1 MRMTAACLAVA
12 VLFACGGP
20 PPPLVEERYAGTWS
34 GRSMITPGDTGIPW
48 NMVLSVADSELA
60 GTLTFTGTSLV
71 PVGVRTLS
79 AAESTLIQEV
89 GPYYSPTAK
98 AEVMTQATARLTS
111 DSTMDGSFVM
121 RRTAGG
127 DSIMGTYRARRLR
140 Q

>member
-1 MRMTAACLAVA
+1 MRKIPACLAVA
-12 VLFACGGP
+12 VLLACGGP
-20 PPPLVEERYAGTWS
+20 APPLVEDRYVGTWS
-34 GRSMITPGDTGIPW
+34 GRSMLSPADTGIPW

-60 GTLTFTGTSLV
+60 GTLTFAGTSLV

-79 AAESTLIQEV
+79 VAESTLVQEI

-98 AEVMTQATARLTS
+98 AEVLTLATARLTS
-111 DSTMDGSFVM
+111 DTSIDGSFVM
-121 RRTAGG
+121 RPTAGG